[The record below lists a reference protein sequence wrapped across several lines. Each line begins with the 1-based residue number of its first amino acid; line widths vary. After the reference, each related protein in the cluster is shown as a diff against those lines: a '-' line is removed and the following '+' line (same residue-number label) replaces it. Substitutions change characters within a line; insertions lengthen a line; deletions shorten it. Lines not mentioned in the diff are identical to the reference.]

1 MQTGPLRA
9 KNFTYHLFPVSL
21 ILGICFLLFFRG
33 IGETE
38 FYDKQEAREALVIW
52 EIHNSGNWILP
63 LRNEEE
69 IPAKPPFYHWL
80 GAVVALVLNRVDEF
94 TARLPSAL
102 LGTLGVLLTY
112 GVGAVLWGRGAGLV
126 AALVLSTSFE
136 WRAAREARVD
146 MALTFVLLCSFVFFY
161 YQYKNGGGRPKAIVL
176 GIFLGL
182 ATLAK
187 GPLGFVLPSF
197 TFLTFLCW
205 KRDWAFLKRLNPI
218 LVVLTCAVVAG
229 LWYFLALSQ
238 GGREFLFMV
247 IKENFGSVI
256 GADAGHP
263 HPFWWYVPSLFLGTA
278 PWSFFLP
285 SLAIFLYRE
294 RKELAEQELLYF
306 AVWALTVVIFF
317 SLFSQ
322 KRTVY
327 ILSAYPAIALLFGAW
342 WQRLTSESTQ
352 PGFLTRLGGYLN
364 AGSFVVLS
372 ALLIFQSAN
381 QAPLSYL
388 ASGLGPKDKTD
399 LAHVAGLLLQHRTI
413 VLMWAGVCALG
424 GIIGIVSVKRAAW
437 ERLAWCVGLLMI
449 ASLTSVRTLSMDL
462 AREYSFKPFMLK
474 VVGTVKH
481 APLFFYNSEDYS
493 VMFYAGRHIH
503 RLNAEATAPCYIL
516 VWQNEWEGI
525 EQKPGSAV
533 VLLTSESTDRQIP
546 KRGHLLLVAIP
557 NPEVFP
563 LAKTASKNLNSP
575 NDPVRSP
582 HVRHRL

>member
-1 MQTGPLRA
+1 MRIGRGPLVCLSPLAGRQGIFVYGHQGELRLCYRRGRRPSTSVLVVRAVSFSRDRALELFFAILGDFPLSRA
-9 KNFTYHLFPVSL
+9 KEVGRTRTALFCR
-21 ILGICFLLFFRG
+21 LGSDGCNFLLFVFPEANRVHPLGLSGHCASFR
-33 IGETE
+33 
-38 FYDKQEAREALVIW
+38 
-52 EIHNSGNWILP
+52 S
-63 LRNEEE
+63 
-69 IPAKPPFYHWL
+69 
-80 GAVVALVLNRVDEF
+80 VVAEVHERINSAWF
-94 TARLPSAL
+94 SYTTGRL
-102 LGTLGVLLTY
+102 
-112 GVGAVLWGRGAGLV
+112 
-126 AALVLSTSFE
+126 
-136 WRAAREARVD
+136 
-146 MALTFVLLCSFVFFY
+146 
-161 YQYKNGGGRPKAIVL
+161 
-176 GIFLGL
+176 
-182 ATLAK
+182 
-187 GPLGFVLPSF
+187 
-197 TFLTFLCW
+197 
-205 KRDWAFLKRLNPI
+205 
-218 LVVLTCAVVAG
+218 
-229 LWYFLALSQ
+229 
-238 GGREFLFMV
+238 
-247 IKENFGSVI
+247 
-256 GADAGHP
+256 
-263 HPFWWYVPSLFLGTA
+263 
-278 PWSFFLP
+278 
-285 SLAIFLYRE
+285 
-294 RKELAEQELLYF
+294 
-306 AVWALTVVIFF
+306 
-317 SLFSQ
+317 
-322 KRTVY
+322 
-327 ILSAYPAIALLFGAW
+327 
-342 WQRLTSESTQ
+342 
-352 PGFLTRLGGYLN
+352 LN

-413 VLMWAGVCALG
+413 VLMWAGMCALG